1 MSNKI
6 KTGKFVYKNQDRL
19 KKMHVFY
26 DKTLAALNVPFSE
39 DYFETSFGQTHCLL
53 VGDKNKPKIC
63 TIHGGNGI
71 TTLNLKLFLPLLKD
85 FCILAPDVIGMPG
98 KSAPYRNISSRKDQ
112 YGLWINE
119 VLNHYSEEKI
129 SFVVSSYSS
138 AMFLSFAKYYPDRV
152 SSALLLVPSGIAHG
166 PILPMLGKMVLP
178 FIKYYSSPSEKTL
191 DAVIETMGGKG
202 DETWREFFDL
212 MMSSYKMEMKAPKK
226 YSKKEMAAFKAP
238 LLIMASQKD
247 IFFPADKVFE
257 KARKI
262 FTGPVTTAEIDSK
275 HLPSDEVMVEVCKRV
290 KDFFIMNEN
299 LSEYLKETPSII
311 FSHPLIEAKIK
322 DLRGKSDSQID
333 YIKNA
338 YEFVRDKIT
347 HSWDVKAKV
356 VSKNA
361 AEVLKN
367 GTGICWTKS
376 CLLAALLRGN
386 GIPAG
391 ISYQKLTRGD
401 DDSDGYIIHA
411 LNTVYIPELQKWIRL
426 DARGNKATVHAKF
439 SLEEEKLAFPA
450 RPQYAEIDYRDNNSD
465 LDDRLI
471 KILNQVDV
479 VMNIRT
485 DFELK

>member
-1 MSNKI
+1 MSTKKGNR
-6 KTGKFVYKNQDRL
+6 KFVYKNQDSL
-19 KKMHVFY
+19 NKTLAFY
-26 DKTLAALNVPFSE
+26 DKTLAALGVPYSE
-39 DYFETSFGQTHCLL
+39 DYFETSFGKTHCLL
-53 VGDKNKPKIC
+53 VGDKDKPRIC

-98 KSAPYRNISSRKDQ
+98 KSEPYRNISSRKDE

-119 VLNHYSEEKI
+119 VLNHYNEEKI

-138 AMFLSFAKYYPDRV
+138 AMFLSFAWRFPERV
-152 SSALLLVPSGIAHG
+152 KSALLLVPSGIAHG
-166 PILPMLGKMVLP
+166 PILPMLGKMVVP
-178 FIKYYSSPSEKTL
+178 FIKYYSKPSEKTL

-202 DETWREFFDL
+202 DEIWREFFDL
-212 MMSSYKMEMKAPKK
+212 MMSSYKMEMKPPKE
-226 YSKKEMAAFKAP
+226 YTKKELATFKSP
-238 LLIMASQKD
+238 LLIMASPND
-247 IFFPADKVFE
+247 IFFPANKVFS
-257 KARKI
+257 KAKKI
-262 FTGPVTTAEIDSK
+262 FTGPVTTVEIDSK
-275 HLPSDEVMVEVCKRV
+275 HLPSDEVMVEVCQRAKE
-290 KDFFIMNEN
+290 FFEMNEN
-299 LSEYLKETPSII
+299 LKEYLSETPSINY
-311 FSHPLIEAKIK
+311 SHPLIEAKIK
-322 DLRGKSDSQID
+322 ELREKSDSQID
-333 YIKNA
+333 YVRNA

-361 AEVLKN
+361 AEVLEN

-439 SLEEEKLAFPA
+439 SLEEEKLAFPI
-450 RPQYAEIDYRDNNSD
+450 RTQYTEIDYHDNNSD
-465 LDDRLI
+465 LDERLI

-485 DFELK
+485 DFELR